1 MPSRWEVYGIRAK
14 TDLAFLRAMDSST
27 ALQMSSAGV
36 LSSTGSTFSPIVPIF
51 QNSIT
56 VRLDRN
62 NFLLWKTQVIPNLSC
77 NGYLGYLDG
86 SCPAPPKLITTGT
99 GNDAVTAP
107 NPAYTTWWHTDQ
119 RVLNAL
125 LGSMTEEVLAQ
136 MIGRTTSTEVW
147 KCLNSMFSAQ
157 GRASIRQIR
166 RKLAS
171 TKKNDLGAAEYF
183 HKMKGFADAM
193 ATVGTPLPD
202 DELIDYI
209 IAGLGTPFAPL
220 QASLTVFANA
230 NPDAVL
236 NLSDFYAMLLSYEAM
251 QEQNSQAAVEYSSSA
266 NAAGRRGDYG
276 RGGGRP

>member
-77 NGYLGYLDG
+77 NSYLGYLDG
-86 SCPAPPKLITTGT
+86 SFPAPPKVITTRT

-107 NPAYTTWWHTDQ
+107 NPAYTTWWHIDQ
-119 RVLNAL
+119 RVLGAL

-136 MIGRTTSTEVW
+136 MIGRTTSAEVW

-171 TKKNDLGAAEYF
+171 TKKNDLG
-183 HKMKGFADAM
+183 
-193 ATVGTPLPD
+193 
-202 DELIDYI
+202 
-209 IAGLGTPFAPL
+209 
-220 QASLTVFANA
+220 
-230 NPDAVL
+230 
-236 NLSDFYAMLLSYEAM
+236 
-251 QEQNSQAAVEYSSSA
+251 QNIFT
-266 NAAGRRGDYG
+266 R
-276 RGGGRP
+276 